1 MATAA
6 GSAEASV
13 DLGAVL
19 AEASVGVAS
28 LVVLG
33 VAAAL
38 VEAVAAEVGLLVGSF
53 RGKYWSYTLIALCKL
68 EHVAVQPPN
77 SEKHSAIDKEDRLLK

>member
-6 GSAEASV
+6 GSEGDSV
-13 DLGAVL
+13 ALGAGL

-28 LVVLG
+28 P

-38 VEAVAAEVGLLVGSF
+38 VEAVVTEVDLLAGSF
-53 RGKYWSYTLIALCKL
+53 RG
-68 EHVAVQPPN
+68 
-77 SEKHSAIDKEDRLLK
+77 

>member
-6 GSAEASV
+6 GSEGDSV
-13 DLGAVL
+13 ALGAGL

-28 LVVLG
+28 PVP
-33 VAAAL
+33 AAL
-38 VEAVAAEVGLLVGSF
+38 VEAVVTEVDLLAGSF

-68 EHVAVQPPN
+68 EHVAVLTP
-77 SEKHSAIDKEDRLLK
+77 K

>member
-6 GSAEASV
+6 ASEGDSV
-13 DLGAVL
+13 ALGAGL
-19 AEASVGVAS
+19 AEDSAG
-28 LVVLG
+28 VVLVEV
-33 VAAAL
+33 VAAK
-38 VEAVAAEVGLLVGSF
+38 VGLLGGSF

-77 SEKHSAIDKEDRLLK
+77 SEKHSAIDKGDRLLK